1 MVVSSEVRIVGLV
14 AGVAKHAA
22 GVFGSV
28 HLGEGLGFGG
38 VLFVAAAAEAGD
50 VGEFGLERR
59 RIIGLGM
66 GGLRT
71 VAGLARD
78 MGVAA
83 GGTDFGLVL
92 VAEDAGVL
100 ARVRNGARA
109 DQVEGVRPV
118 VPVLAES
125 FGDDGGADDE
135 EESQGGEE
143 DEGRA
148 DEVPGIT
155 HETFQAPTPF
165 LASV

>member
-1 MVVSSEVRIVGLV
+1 VGLV

-22 GVFGSV
+22 GVFGGV
-28 HLGEGLGFGG
+28 DLGEAFGFGG

-66 GGLRT
+66 GGLRA

-78 MGVAA
+78 MSVAA
-83 GGTDFGLVL
+83 GGADFGLIF

-100 ARVRNGARA
+100 AGVGDGARA
-109 DQVEGVRPV
+109 DQIKGGRPV
-118 VPVLAES
+118 VAVFAEA

-135 EESQGGEE
+135 EESKGGKE

-155 HETFQAPTPF
+155 HDTFQAPTPF
-165 LASV
+165 PASV